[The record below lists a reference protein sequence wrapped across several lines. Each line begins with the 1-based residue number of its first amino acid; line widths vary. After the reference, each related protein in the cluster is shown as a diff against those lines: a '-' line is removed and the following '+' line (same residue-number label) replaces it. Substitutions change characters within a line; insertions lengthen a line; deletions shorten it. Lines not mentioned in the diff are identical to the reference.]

1 LIESVEMII
10 RQPGHPDRVVRL
22 QEGATRLGRSE
33 DCEVVLSDVGVSR
46 RHARL
51 LVARDEVQVEDLGS
65 GNGTYHQGR
74 RVDRQKLHDG
84 DELIIDPFVLQFRIR
99 GDAKEQVD
107 DPTLDGPLARL
118 DVVHGPGLSKSSYAI
133 PPTGLTLG
141 RSETRDVVVPDPASS
156 RHHCSVFFQDGQYIL
171 RDMGSANGVFI
182 NAYRVKESVLTD
194 GDQLQIGNTELRFVL
209 DDATKADA
217 GTPQNRGAPPARARG
232 SRARTGSSLPRGW
245 DEMDRWSDNE
255 ISLPIP
261 EARRRST
268 GVVGRW
274 VSMALGGAT
283 LLTFMA
289 LVMVI
294 SGFLLYM
301 VVKRTQAPATN
312 TVVSGPPTWTLD
324 VNEAPGSADVGVLF
338 DAGLESMRQ
347 RDHRA
352 ALRAFYQALSA
363 EPNNASA
370 ERFAFVAGEYV
381 LLGTLQPALEERERL
396 LRSEARRRDGLLGD
410 AARGGRRG
418 RAAADAL
425 ASEFRNDPVVLETM
439 GWGSSSQTR
448 QLQTRVGDA
457 AEAVTRE
464 AWAEAV
470 AIYEEVLAEAP
481 DATLR
486 KTARGGLRVGRRELA
501 RGASEYWRAGILAE
515 AEGNTNK
522 ARGYYEHVLGSYPGN
537 PSATLRMEQLTRS
550 GE

>member
-99 GDAKEQVD
+99 GDTREQND

-118 DVVHGPGLSKSSYAI
+118 DVVHGPGLSQSSYSI

-141 RSETRDVVVPDPASS
+141 RSETRDVVIPDPASS
-156 RHHCSVFFQDGQYIL
+156 RHHCSIFYQDGQYIL

-182 NAYRVKESVLTD
+182 NAYRVKESILTD
-194 GDQLQIGNTELRFVL
+194 GDQIQVGNTELRFVL
-209 DDATKADA
+209 DDATKGDA
-217 GTPQNRGAPPARARG
+217 GTPPNRSAPPGRPRSARSRPPHAAAR
-232 SRARTGSSLPRGW
+232 SW
-245 DEMDRWSDNE
+245 DELERWSDNE
-255 ISLPIP
+255 ISLPSP
-261 EARRRST
+261 EARRRGT

-294 SGFLLYM
+294 SGALLYV
-301 VVKRTQAPATN
+301 VVKRTRAPATT
-312 TVVSGPPTWTLD
+312 TVASGPPTWTLN
-324 VNEAPGSADVGVLF
+324 VAQAPGNADVGVLF

-363 EPNNASA
+363 EPNNPSA

-381 LLGTLQPALEERERL
+381 VLGALYPALEEQERQE
-396 LRSEARRRDGLLGD
+396 RANARRRDELLEET
-410 AARGGRRG
+410 ARGGRRG
-418 RAAADAL
+418 RAAADTL

-439 GWGSSSQTR
+439 GWGPSSQTR
-448 QLQTRVGDA
+448 VLQARVGDA

-470 AIYEEVLAEAP
+470 AIYEEVLEQSSDP
-481 DATLR
+481 TLR

-501 RGASEYWRAGILAE
+501 RAASEYWRMGVLEE
-515 AEGNTNK
+515 AKGNVNK
-522 ARGYYEHVLGSYPGN
+522 ARGDYEHVLGIYPNN
-537 PSATLRMEQLTRS
+537 PSATLRLERLTRT

>member
-74 RVDRQKLHDG
+74 RVDRHKLRDG

-99 GDAKEQVD
+99 GDAKDQND

-118 DVVHGPGLSKSSYAI
+118 DVVHGPGLTQSSYSI
-133 PPTGLTLG
+133 PATGLTLG
-141 RSETRDVVVPDPASS
+141 RSETRDVVIPDPASS
-156 RHHCSVFFQDGQYIL
+156 RHHCSIFFQDGQYIL
-171 RDMGSANGVFI
+171 RDMGSANGVFV
-182 NAYRVKESVLTD
+182 NAYRVKESILTD
-194 GDQLQIGNTELRFVL
+194 GDQLQIGNTELRFIL
-209 DDATKADA
+209 DDATKADG
-217 GTPQNRGAPPARARG
+217 GTPQGRSAPPTRG
-232 SRARTGSSLPRGW
+232 SRGRSGPGPARGW
-245 DEMDRWSDNE
+245 DELDRWSENE
-255 ISLPIP
+255 ISLPVP
-261 EARRRST
+261 EARRRGT
-268 GVVGRW
+268 GVLGRW

-294 SGFLLYM
+294 SGALLYV
-301 VVKRTQAPATN
+301 VVKRTRAPAT
-312 TVVSGPPTWTLD
+312 TTAVSGPPTWTLD
-324 VNEAPGSADVGVLF
+324 VTEAPGSVDVGVLF

-347 RDHRA
+347 RDHKA

-381 LLGTLQPALEERERL
+381 LLGTLQPALDASERALRAERY
-396 LRSEARRRDGLLGD
+396 RRDELLKEVS
-410 AARGGRRG
+410 RGGRRG

-425 ASEFRNDPVVLETM
+425 ATEFRNDAVVLETM
-439 GWGSSSQTR
+439 GWGLSSQTR
-448 QLQTRVGDA
+448 RLQERVADA

-470 AIYEEVLAEAP
+470 TVYEEVLAEAP
-481 DATLR
+481 DAALR

-501 RGASEYWRAGILAE
+501 RGASEYWRLGILAE
-515 AEGNTNK
+515 AEGNIDK
-522 ARGYYEHVLGSYPGN
+522 ARGYYEHVLGTYPGN
-537 PSATLRMEQLTRS
+537 PSASLRLERLTD
-550 GE
+550 E